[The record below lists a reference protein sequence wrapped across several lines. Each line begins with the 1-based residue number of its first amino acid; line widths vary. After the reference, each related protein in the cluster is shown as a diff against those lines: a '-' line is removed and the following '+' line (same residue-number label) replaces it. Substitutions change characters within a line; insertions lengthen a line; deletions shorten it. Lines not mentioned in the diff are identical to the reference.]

1 MKSNLVLIPKVAAL
15 RILFGVLG
23 LEVLLF
29 LLPSN
34 EGVGGRAV
42 GYSDGLMLRLSSSK
56 FWTMTLLS
64 GIGAAILLAALV
76 AFSSYMTKF
85 VKPPSNGN
93 RVDGP
98 DKNSID

>member
-1 MKSNLVLIPKVAAL
+1 MKSHLVLIPKVAVL

-34 EGVGGRAV
+34 EGVEGRAV
-42 GYSDGLMLRLSSSK
+42 GYWDGLVLRLSSGK

-85 VKPPSNGN
+85 VRPPSDSN
-93 RVDGP
+93 RLGGS